1 MIAPASLTFAGTDWL
16 WPLAGVLALAAAVLV
31 WSYRAAP
38 PGPLRAVCLG
48 LKILGIAAL
57 AVCLLEPMW
66 TGQRARPGANLFLV
80 LADNSQGMQVKD
92 GGAAVTRGDELRALV
107 DPARTDWQATLA
119 DNFDLRRYVFDRR
132 LQPTKDF
139 AELDFAGTTTAI
151 GASLDAVKGRFQG
164 RPLAGVLLLTD
175 GNATDLRDPLPD
187 LEGLP
192 PVYPV
197 VIGRRGPA
205 RDLSVQQVQ
214 VSQSAFE
221 DAPVSI
227 QADVSATGYRG
238 RPVVARLVDRGGRV
252 VSEQTLSGPR
262 DGETLAFRF
271 QVKPETP
278 GLAFYRVSV
287 AGGGFGETEAGEA
300 EATLVNNQRVV
311 AVNRS
316 KGPYRVLYV
325 TGRPNWE
332 FKFLNRA
339 VMEDREV
346 ELVALIRVAKREP
359 KFDFRGRAGE
369 TSNPLFRGFGNQ
381 APEEVER
388 YDQPVLVRLNTRD
401 EFELAGG
408 FPRTPEDLYGY
419 HAIIVDDLEAEF
431 FTPDQ
436 AMLVQKFVSERGG
449 GFLMLGGMES
459 FQDGGYHRTP
469 IGEMLPVYLDRPQ
482 DGLPPGAVRWELA
495 REGWLQPWAR
505 LRDNESDERVRL
517 DALPTFEVVNRVRA
531 VKPGASVIAT
541 ARDLEGVEQPAL
553 TVQRFGRGR
562 TAALTIGDVWRWGM
576 RSAEAREDM
585 DKAWRQWT
593 RWLVSDVPGR
603 VQLSIEPLAGDAA
616 GAVNLQVRV
625 RDEKFLPLDDASVTV
640 EIEPVMT
647 AEAAGPLRLQ
657 AEPSVAEA
665 GLYEVSYVPRL
676 TGGYKAAVVAT
687 NAVGAEVGRDEAGWS
702 VDLAADE
709 FRSLTPNH
717 ALMETLARRTG
728 GELVETDRL
737 NAFVRSLPERRV
749 PVMETWSYPLWHTPA
764 MLVFAF
770 ACLLAEWGL
779 RRWKGLP

>member
-1 MIAPASLTFAGTDWL
+1 
-16 WPLAGVLALAAAVLV
+16 
-31 WSYRAAP
+31 
-38 PGPLRAVCLG
+38 
-48 LKILGIAAL
+48 
-57 AVCLLEPMW
+57 
-66 TGQRARPGANLFLV
+66 
-80 LADNSQGMQVKD
+80 
-92 GGAAVTRGDELRALV
+92 
-107 DPARTDWQATLA
+107 
-119 DNFDLRRYVFDRR
+119 
-132 LQPTKDF
+132 
-139 AELDFAGTTTAI
+139 
-151 GASLDAVKGRFQG
+151 
-164 RPLAGVLLLTD
+164 
-175 GNATDLRDPLPD
+175 
-187 LEGLP
+187 
-192 PVYPV
+192 
-197 VIGRRGPA
+197 
-205 RDLSVQQVQ
+205 
-214 VSQSAFE
+214 
-221 DAPVSI
+221 
-227 QADVSATGYRG
+227 
-238 RPVVARLVDRGGRV
+238 
-252 VSEQTLSGPR
+252 
-262 DGETLAFRF
+262 
-271 QVKPETP
+271 
-278 GLAFYRVSV
+278 
-287 AGGGFGETEAGEA
+287 
-300 EATLVNNQRVV
+300 
-311 AVNRS
+311 
-316 KGPYRVLYV
+316 
-325 TGRPNWE
+325 
-332 FKFLNRA
+332 
-339 VMEDREV
+339 
-346 ELVALIRVAKREP
+346 
-359 KFDFRGRAGE
+359 
-369 TSNPLFRGFGNQ
+369 
-381 APEEVER
+381 
-388 YDQPVLVRLNTRD
+388 
-401 EFELAGG
+401 
-408 FPRTPEDLYGY
+408 
-419 HAIIVDDLEAEF
+419 
-431 FTPDQ
+431 
-436 AMLVQKFVSERGG
+436 
-449 GFLMLGGMES
+449 
-459 FQDGGYHRTP
+459 
-469 IGEMLPVYLDRPQ
+469 MLPVYLDRPQ

-625 RDEKFLPLDDASVTV
+625 RDEKFLPLDDATVTV

-728 GELVETDRL
+728 GELVEADRL